1 MADPLDAVK
10 ALAADHRR
18 WARDAEAENPARAK
32 VFITRSEALEAV
44 AHELEAARKRLR
56 PLSNDFGDLSDLPE
70 SVLEHLNLTK
80 IDELEQQMRDIVAA
94 SDGKEIGLDQIIIEL
109 YRRHR
114 VVPQSRTFIMN
125 KLYRMGKKGIIEPV
139 EGRKGVYVLSKVSTG
154 WGSNSNRGGGFADDL
169 DDDIPF

>member
-32 VFITRSEALEAV
+32 VFTTRSEALEAI
-44 AHELEAARKRLR
+44 AHELDAARKRLR

-70 SVLEHLNLTK
+70 SVIEHLNLAK

-94 SDGKEIGLDQIIIEL
+94 ADGKEIGLDQIIIEL

-139 EGRKGVYVLSKVSTG
+139 EGRKGVYLLPKISTG
-154 WGSNSNRGGGFADDL
+154 WGSDRSKGGFADDL